1 MVKRAPVNVRYLWL
15 FGEHILTRSFTARV
29 QVFGRRQ
36 ERGARHAQLTGVQKA
51 PRQEVAGSWAPAGQR
66 RYGDLLSATTLM
78 VGATLPGSDR
88 DVWTREVGGCNGHLG
103 KRSEGISG
111 RSAH

>member
-1 MVKRAPVNVRYLWL
+1 MGPGWAAALWG
-15 FGEHILTRSFTARV
+15 FDVSD
-29 QVFGRRQ
+29 
-36 ERGARHAQLTGVQKA
+36 
-51 PRQEVAGSWAPAGQR
+51 
-66 RYGDLLSATTLM
+66 DLD

>member
-1 MVKRAPVNVRYLWL
+1 MGARYTADADRISSVLTNARANGISAL
-15 FGEHILTRSFTARV
+15 V

-51 PRQEVAGSWAPAGQR
+51 PRHEVAGSWAPAGQR
-66 RYGDLLSATTLM
+66 RYGDLMSATTLM

-88 DVWTREVGGCNGHLG
+88 DMWTGEVGRLQWPSRQALGGHQWG
-103 KRSEGISG
+103 
-111 RSAH
+111 SAH

>member
-1 MVKRAPVNVRYLWL
+1 VGARYTADADRISSVLTNARANEVSAV
-15 FGEHILTRSFTARV
+15 V